1 MATIREARR
10 DDNAG
15 LLALTAA
22 TPMGGAIAV
31 RSDRDPDF
39 FRLLERRGPS
49 RVLVAEEG
57 GLIVGSVSASR
68 VPVYVEGVPEEVH
81 YLGDLKVH
89 PDLRRSGV
97 AAGLLKTME
106 DDLRAAGADLVICT
120 AAFGNDRVRP
130 YLEGRDGLPRTADL
144 GVFKVLQLLPSR
156 RASRSGVCAVE
167 EEPETPE
174 MIELYNEHFREY
186 QFGPLVGPGTLRG
199 AKHWVARADG
209 AIQAS
214 LSLVDV
220 GDSRR
225 NVIIRLSPFL
235 GAVVPVVRA
244 ARRVAPLPDLP
255 RKGEPIR
262 TLYIKALACRP
273 GREPALDLLVETAR
287 HQAFLEDYHFV
298 TAGCH
303 ERDPL
308 AARLAKGF
316 KFTFRSL
323 GFVVGLRR
331 SRGDLEALT
340 RRIPYEDYSLV

>member
-15 LLALTAA
+15 LLALTAV

-31 RSDRDPDF
+31 RSDRNPDF

-57 GLIVGSVSASR
+57 GLIVGSVSANR

-89 PDLRRSGV
+89 PDFRRSGV

-120 AAFGNDRVRP
+120 AAFGNHRVRP
-130 YLEGRDGLPRTADL
+130 YLEGRDGLPRTAAL

-156 RASRSGVCAVE
+156 RGGRNGACAVA

-186 QFGPLVGPGTLRG
+186 QFGPLVGPGTLR
-199 AKHWVARADG
+199 AARHWVVRAGG

-220 GDSRR
+220 GDSRQ

-244 ARRVAPLPDLP
+244 VRRVAPLPDLP

-262 TLYIKALACRP
+262 TLYIKALACRS
-273 GREPALDLLVETAR
+273 GREPALDRLVETVR
-287 HQAFLEDYHFV
+287 HQAFLENYHFV
-298 TAGCH
+298 TAGFH

-308 AARLAKGF
+308 AARVAKGF